1 MKTYRPNT
9 PRFALGL
16 AAIAATA
23 AMIGLFAIAPADMHF
38 RSREVPVI
46 AVTDITPPAPAQ
58 VASGSANPPLVDTID
73 VQAVR
78 EIRLVTVVESNRAYQ
93 QRLRG

>member
-16 AAIAATA
+16 AAIASTA
-23 AMIGLFAIAPADMHF
+23 ATIGLLAIAPADMHF
-38 RSREVPVI
+38 RSHEVPVI
-46 AVTDITPPAPAQ
+46 AVTNVTPAAPTQ
-58 VASGSANPPLVDTID
+58 VASGSTPPLVGTID

-78 EIRLVTVVESNRAYQ
+78 ESRLVTVVESNRAYQ